1 VSACSEI
8 SRRLDEPIVGTAPEA
23 TSWIVLE
30 QPGPWGREALTE
42 SHLDPVLGAALG
54 TAANAHGARVALVRR
69 PGRHPDV
76 GNRER
81 RAWIASTRPGQTWL
95 LGGSVE
101 DVADLGAL
109 SWTGVETG
117 DSSLVL
123 ASVPALRPE
132 TEPLLLVCTNAR
144 RDVCC
149 ANLGRPLA
157 AALRERL
164 DGRVWETTHL
174 GGHRFAPTAALLP
187 HGVVSGRLDPA
198 EALHLYAE
206 AREGRQHL
214 HGYRGR
220 STFGRAGQAAEAAV
234 RDHSGA
240 DGLDDL
246 DVVAVK
252 EREDGSWHVLVRHRD
267 GQQFAVQVRPV
278 ELEPPRPESCRKAA
292 VRPVA
297 YVADAP
303 VRLE

>member
-1 VSACSEI
+1 VSACSEL
-8 SRRLDEPIVGTAPEA
+8 SRLLDEPMVGTAPVA
-23 TSWIVLE
+23 ASWIVLE
-30 QPGPWGREALTE
+30 QPGPWGRDALTE
-42 SHLDPVLGAALG
+42 SHLDPVLGAALA
-54 TAANAHGARVALVRR
+54 TASHAHGARVALVRR

-76 GNRER
+76 GYRER
-81 RAWIASTRPGQTWL
+81 RVWIASTRPGRTWL

-117 DSSLVL
+117 DCSLVR
-123 ASVPALRPE
+123 ASLSALRPE

-157 AALRERL
+157 AALREPL

-187 HGVVSGRLDPA
+187 HGVVYGRLDPA
-198 EALHLYAE
+198 DALQVYTE

-214 HGYRGR
+214 RGYRGR
-220 STFGRAGQAAEAAV
+220 STFGRVGQAAEAAV
-234 RDHSGA
+234 RQHSGA
-240 DGLDDL
+240 EHLDDL
-246 DVVAVK
+246 DVAAVR
-252 EREDGSWHVLVRHRD
+252 EREDGSWHVLVTHRD
-267 GQQFAVQVRPV
+267 GRQFAVEVRPV
-278 ELEPPRPESCRKAA
+278 ALEPPRPESCRKAD

-303 VRLE
+303 VRRE